1 MKKYTIKNRIQKQ
14 QRENYLE
21 PKVPMHQNLTVTQYK
36 FFSKKK
42 KKNQETRIQTLHH
55 VELCRRFANP
65 RHRRFDSDTN
75 CCYRAQ

>member
-21 PKVPMHQNLTVTQYK
+21 PKVPMHQYK

-42 KKNQETRIQTLHH
+42 KKPRDKNTNSSSRRTL
-55 VELCRRFANP
+55 
-65 RHRRFDSDTN
+65 
-75 CCYRAQ
+75 